1 MLLQVN
7 VLWCLFFI
15 SSFSNCVHS
24 SKLNVPRVLLPLFND
39 FSTNFTL
46 DVSDDGCYKWS
57 TSRLDVIQLIPLDTE
72 LGCSRSAL
80 ISTISKEASRNTVI
94 VFAEE
99 ISTGQVFRCDVIV
112 NVISYLNIV
121 ARTKELFMEEAPEQF
136 EARAYDDQGNEF
148 TTLEGVEFHWTISNW
163 NEQIKTGLGN
173 SVLRF
178 ITFRDSPYETPRTIA
193 RFDALGLRGHI
204 VLLEGIKTGS
214 AKVSVQLPHK
224 EYKHVAPI
232 EVQLNVV
239 ANLIIDPPDAYILQG
254 DTLRY
259 RIAQVQAGKLE
270 EITLPSQQYYL
281 EVEDSGVATLERS
294 SHAVVVAAA
303 TGRTRVVL
311 RDRNADADDE
321 AAPRLP
327 SASLTVAASAYLVLN
342 LLPHRNWHVQ
352 VDQRCTI
359 AVDIFDSDNHR
370 MHIGE
375 GVKVITSWPDDM
387 LEVREMTKNGT
398 HICGIARQP
407 GTATIVSRLESVR
420 SKDGSVFHFKPYIS
434 TQAELVIFPRLAL
447 RPAEVVLPW
456 DPHKI
461 LKPEAKLRASGG
473 DGTYIW
479 NSVNQSVAIVTQTG
493 VVKAVNQ
500 GETDVFV
507 AMSRNHHNRE
517 SSRVYVLPP
526 SHIEIVEYMLEAEV
540 DSPIFIHVA
549 MHAERFVFGKKM
561 RVPFTNCQ
569 DLPFQVKLW
578 EDNFF
583 YNASAKS
590 EPVGIACATLAVV
603 GTSVGS
609 TKLSVVYEQGSTHL
623 EANAVVAAYQPLQ
636 VIHPSS
642 GESVLAVGS
651 SRHIVWSGGPKPW
664 MGRNFEHRHS
674 ISSDQSIVETVELS
688 VGHQGTYVFSV
699 LCRALGEADVTLT
712 VTNHPTL
719 AGCKS
724 VQSSSVVKVFC
735 SRPRYLSLAIQPL
748 SSSCPANM
756 NSDRAVAPT
765 YHDIKLLMTFKD
777 DQGRNFDNATSI
789 QVDWNLS
796 KKNLVSIPNSKGIML
811 EHKTE
816 NGYILPLDH
825 YQMLVPK
832 NRTGLLRVTATA
844 VGYNERMIYELGI
857 TPEEPPFGIL
867 NEAGYFVTP
876 NIQASLVI
884 ALVNDTIITPNRTA
898 IFNHPTNKVSLAVSE
913 GSGHYSIVLSSPD
926 IATVTYV
933 EGSNALE
940 IIPKVD
946 GLLRIALF
954 DLCLPS
960 KPAVVE
966 LQVLRVG
973 SIKVDVVDRIEKGR
987 CVTAI
992 VHLYDS
998 LDHPLS
1004 IIDTELLEL
1013 RPFIESDIITIK
1025 PIGESQDRKEVLY
1038 SITGLHLGET
1048 KLTFSSGH
1056 GAREVQ
1062 SAPVSIQV
1070 FPPLRLLPRNVTI
1083 TIGAAFQLSY
1093 VGGPQPDSTLEFSST
1108 ESTIAK
1114 VSNIGLIEGNKFGDI
1129 SVYGMAVGLNKM
1141 TGSQIIYSR
1150 DSVDVHVIPLEGIKI
1165 QTPLTKLKVGSR
1177 MPVWV
1182 VGIPDQLTPLVLGSI
1197 TPPLLFKWHVSSPD
1211 IVELRDIFFSTG
1223 IELMDKDKVSMRV
1236 KALKPGRA
1244 TLHLNVTVQGSI
1256 TKCPEKATVV
1266 FSNSIELEVFEELT
1280 LVKPNISPSLY
1291 KPILLAHETDM
1302 QLQTNKDGVN
1312 KILYSVLHF
1321 PNAISGSGGT
1331 VSSSTALSKKGPV
1344 LTVDNNGLVS
1354 TSSTSGK
1361 ALVLIQS
1368 LEGYGVEQ
1376 FIGVNAEVKP
1386 IHYLMIN
1393 INAKLHVDPEQ
1404 QISALPRGLDLELV
1418 ISYHDNTG
1426 AEFTAARTDIK
1437 MRPSRFDKMH
1447 LKRGLVNG
1455 TLSASLVGSG
1465 NTVLK
1470 VWDDTIPHHS
1480 KDYVKFPVEHLMYPD
1495 KNVLTVGDIVCF
1507 SMPLL
1512 SESGESGKWSCAD
1525 PDILAIES
1533 DDGIGR
1539 ATGKTGTAH
1548 VTYHLSNAIT
1558 ATTPMQVLPISSI
1571 AFLQLEGR
1579 NVSNTEGHT
1588 FLASLVLLNGQSP
1601 DKQKNILANDGN
1613 PCRQKDFT
1621 VSHYPF
1627 TCEARFN
1634 SIMTSIDINEIFI
1647 IRPHFSMKTGMYSC
1661 AFKTAGYPSMNIS
1674 TLQSNITLRAVS
1686 GKAVSDP
1693 LVIPFLPAI
1702 FVHTTEIQLSD
1713 KQPSGYFKIS
1723 GIELVLA
1730 QIEVVAKETN
1740 FLTIGSRERS
1750 SPDSVIYVLKVKPN
1764 LWGAMSSNEQQLHVS
1779 VVSPITSQQISI
1791 AVVVRIKGDNWLHA
1805 PCLAANTDIFSS
1817 DFTWSPSFLRM
1828 LTIGISVV
1836 VLIVILFLSYN
1847 LIMNSRVETSQNIYC
1862 GSTPRAMSPRIL
1874 NCATSPAST
1883 ERSSSPRQVFSD
1895 TEPIY
1900 GDPSLSC
1907 LSPDLK
1913 LRTRRLVT

>member
-1 MLLQVN
+1 MKMFPRVD
-7 VLWCLFFI
+7 VLYCLFFI
-15 SSFSNCVHS
+15 TLFSNSVLA

-57 TSRLDVIQLIPLDTE
+57 TSRLDVIQLIPLE
-72 LGCSRSAL
+72 SEQGCSRSAL
-80 ISTISKEASRNTVI
+80 LSTISKEASRNTVI

-163 NEQIKTGLGN
+163 NDQTKTGLGN

-204 VLLEGIKTGS
+204 VLIEGIKTGS
-214 AKVSVQLPHK
+214 AKVSVQLPHN

-254 DTLRY
+254 DSIRF
-259 RIAQVQAGKLE
+259 RIAQVQQGKLE
-270 EITLPSQQYYL
+270 EIRFPSQQYYL
-281 EVEDSGVATLERS
+281 EVEDTSVARSVEATLVHGVAL
-294 SHAVVVAAA
+294 
-303 TGRTRVVL
+303 GRTRVWL
-311 RDRNADADDE
+311 RDRNVDADE
-321 AAPRLP
+321 PGAVRLP
-327 SASLTVAASAYLVLN
+327 SASLTVATPAYLALN
-342 LLPHRNWHVQ
+342 LLPHRNWVVLVNQ
-352 VDQRCTI
+352 LCTVV
-359 AVDIFDSDNHR
+359 VDIFDSDNHR

-375 GVKVITSWPDDM
+375 GVKVITTAPEDM
-387 LEVREMTKNGT
+387 LEVRERTSNGT
-398 HICGIARQP
+398 YLVGLARQP
-407 GTATIVSRLESVR
+407 GTATIVSKLESVR
-420 SKDGSVFHFKPYIS
+420 SRDGIVIHLKPYIS
-434 TQAELVIFPRLAL
+434 TQADLVIFPRLAL

-456 DPHKI
+456 DPQRI
-461 LKPEAKLRASGG
+461 LKPETKLRASGG

-479 NSVNQSVAIVTQTG
+479 NSANQSVAIVTQTG
-493 VVKAVNQ
+493 VVKAVNL

-540 DSPIFIHVA
+540 DAPIFIHVA
-549 MHAERFVFGKKM
+549 MYAERLVFGKKT

-569 DLPFQVKLW
+569 EVPFKVKLW
-578 EDNFF
+578 EENFF

-590 EPVGIACATLAVV
+590 KPVGIACATLAVV

-609 TKLSVVYEQGSTHL
+609 TKLSVVYEQASTHL
-623 EANAVVAAYQPLQ
+623 EASAVVAAYQPLE
-636 VIHPSS
+636 VVHPAS
-642 GESVLAVGS
+642 GETVLAVGS

-664 MGRNFEHRHS
+664 MGRNFEHIHS
-674 ISSDQSIVETVELS
+674 ISSDESVVDTLELS
-688 VGHQGTYVFSV
+688 VGHQGTYLYSV

-724 VQSSSVVKVFC
+724 VESSSTIKVFC
-735 SRPRYLSLAIQPL
+735 ARPRYLSLAIQPL
-748 SSSCPANM
+748 SSTCPANI

-765 YHDIKLLMTFKD
+765 YQHIKLLMTFKD
-777 DQGRNFDNATSI
+777 DQGRHFDNATSI

-796 KKNLVSIPNSKGIML
+796 KRTLATIPNSNIIML
-811 EHKTE
+811 DHMHE

-844 VGYNERMIYELGI
+844 VGYNSLVIYEAGV

-876 NIQASLVI
+876 NIQASLSI
-884 ALVNDTIITPNRTA
+884 SLVNDTIVTPNRTA
-898 IFNHPTNKVSLAVSE
+898 IFNHPTNKVKLAVSE

-926 IATVTYV
+926 IATVTYM
-933 EGSNALE
+933 EGSNAIE

-946 GLLRIALF
+946 GLLRISLF

-987 CVTAI
+987 CVTAF

-998 LDHPLS
+998 LDQPLS

-1013 RPFIESDIITIK
+1013 RPVIESDIISIK
-1025 PIGESQDRKEVLY
+1025 PIGESQDRREVLY

-1062 SAPVSIQV
+1062 SFPVSIQV

-1093 VGGPQPDSTLEFSST
+1093 IGGPQPDSTLEFLST
-1108 ESTIAK
+1108 ETAIAK
-1114 VSNIGLIEGNKFGDI
+1114 VSSIGLIEGNRFGDI
-1129 SVYGMAVGLNKM
+1129 SVHGMAVGLNKM
-1141 TGSQIIYSR
+1141 TGSQIIYSK

-1165 QTPLTKLKVGSR
+1165 QTPLTKFKVGSR

-1182 VGIPDQLTPLVLGSI
+1182 VGIPDQVTPLVLGSI

-1236 KALKPGRA
+1236 RALKPGRA
-1244 TLHLNVTVQGSI
+1244 TLHLNVTVRGSI

-1280 LVKPNISPSLY
+1280 LIKPNISTSFY

-1331 VSSSTALSKKGPV
+1331 VSSSTALSKKRPV

-1393 INAKLHVDPEQ
+1393 INAKLHVDPEK

-1418 ISYHDNTG
+1418 VSYHDNTG

-1437 MRPSRFDKMH
+1437 MRPNRFDKMH

-1455 TLSASLVGSG
+1455 TLSASLVSCG

-1507 SMPLL
+1507 SMPLF

-1525 PDILAIES
+1525 PDIVAIES
-1533 DDGIGR
+1533 EEGIAR

-1548 VTYHLSNAIT
+1548 ITYHLSDSIT
-1558 ATTPMQVLPISSI
+1558 ATTPIQVLPISSI
-1571 AFLQLEGR
+1571 NFLPLEGR
-1579 NVSNTEGHT
+1579 NISNTEGHT
-1588 FLASLVLLNGQSP
+1588 FLASLVLLNNQSP
-1601 DKQKNILANDGN
+1601 DTQKNILASDGN
-1613 PCRQKDFT
+1613 ACRQKDFT

-1634 SIMTSIDINEIFI
+1634 SLMTNIDINEIFI
-1647 IRPHFSMKTGMYSC
+1647 IRPHFSMKTGLYSC
-1661 AFKTAGYPSMNIS
+1661 AFKTARYPSMNIS

-1693 LVIPFLPAI
+1693 LVIPFLPAA
-1702 FVHTTEIQLSD
+1702 FVHSTEIQLSD

-1723 GIELVLA
+1723 GVELVLS
-1730 QIEVVAKETN
+1730 QLQVVAKETN
-1740 FLTIGSRERS
+1740 FLTVGSREKS
-1750 SPDSVIYVLKVKPN
+1750 SPNSVIYVLKVKPN
-1764 LWGAMSSNEQQLHVS
+1764 LWGAMASTEQRLHVS
-1779 VVSPITSQQISI
+1779 VVSPITAQDVII
-1791 AVVVRIKGDNWLHA
+1791 EVVVNIKGDNWLHS
-1805 PCLAANTDIFSS
+1805 PCLAASTDIFSS
-1817 DFTWSPSFLRM
+1817 DFTLSSSSLARIF
-1828 LTIGISVV
+1828 TIGVSAV
-1836 VLIVILFLSYN
+1836 VLIVILCLSYN
-1847 LIMNSRVETSQNIYC
+1847 LIMNSRVETSQNTYS
-1862 GSTPRAMSPRIL
+1862 GSPPRGMSPRIL
-1874 NCATSPAST
+1874 NCGTSST
-1883 ERSSSPRQVFSD
+1883 PNERTSTPRQVFSD

-1907 LSPDLK
+1907 LSPEFK
-1913 LRTRRLVT
+1913 QRTRRLL